1 MINTEFWHTIYHD
14 NSFQVSNLGRVRATV
29 PAIHSEHN
37 YKSRL
42 TYEQVILIRHLHWN
56 GRSNL
61 DISKM
66 FGYSH
71 GAICNITARRR
82 WRDI

>member
-14 NSFQVSNLGRVRATV
+14 NSFQVSNLGRVRPTV
-29 PAIHSEHN
+29 PEIHSEHN

-42 TYEQVILIRHLHWN
+42 TYEQVILIRHLSSK
-56 GRSNL
+56 GVSNKT
-61 DISKM
+61 IATK

-71 GAICNITARRR
+71 AGVCNIVARRR
-82 WRDI
+82 WKDI

>member
-29 PAIHSEHN
+29 PATHSEHN
-37 YKSRL
+37 YKARL
-42 TYEQVILIRHLHWN
+42 TYEQIILIRHL
-56 GRSNL
+56 SNKGAT
-61 DISKM
+61 SKSLAHK

-71 GAICNITARRR
+71 GAVCNIVARRR
-82 WRDI
+82 WKDI